1 MEGGKPMD
9 EDAGDE
15 AVGTVQLYLVIAEGG
30 GALADLA
37 GELDA
42 FALSPT
48 MLLVRTGETRSR
60 LYHFVKRRLAP
71 ERLLVSGLAEAPKFK
86 GFAAGALNW
95 LRREPGG

>member
-1 MEGGKPMD
+1 MD

-15 AVGTVQLYLVIAEGG
+15 AVGAIRLYLVVAEGG
-30 GALADLA
+30 GALADLV

-42 FALSPT
+42 FALAPT
-48 MLLVRTGETRSR
+48 MLLVRTGESRSR

-71 ERLLVSGLAEAPKFK
+71 ERLFVAGLDAAPKFK

-95 LRREPGG
+95 LRRDPGG